1 MIDELKDLLAQSAE
15 FKQTEWEKLPDIGL
29 YMDQVQT
36 YLDRQLVLY
45 SKNEKEKL
53 MTSSMINNY
62 IKDGL
67 IPRAESKKYSPSHVA
82 LLIMIATLKQVLSMQ
97 DLKNLMADLKEPE
110 QIRRLYEQYL
120 EKQQQD
126 MITTSKNI
134 LAGIEDAKISQEDE
148 IEFLSKM
155 ALDLSIEAR
164 NRTLLSG
171 KILTRISELRDR
183 KSKGGSQKNVD
194 SDQK

>member
-1 MIDELKDLLAQSAE
+1 MSLNVIDDLKDLLAQSAE

-36 YLDRQLVLY
+36 FLDRQLVLY
-45 SKNEKEKL
+45 SKNDKEKL
-53 MTSSMINNY
+53 LTSSMINNY

-67 IPRAESKKYSPSHVA
+67 IPRAEAKKYSPSHVA

-97 DLKNLMADLKEPE
+97 DLKQLLSDLTEPE
-110 QIRRLYEQYL
+110 QIRQLYEQYL
-120 EKQQQD
+120 AKQHLD
-126 MITTSKNI
+126 MVSTSASVVKS
-134 LAGIEDAKISQEDE
+134 IERAE
-148 IEFLSKM
+148 IEPDQEIAFLSHL

-171 KILTRISELRDR
+171 KILNRLSELHD
-183 KSKGGSQKNVD
+183 KKNKAGD
-194 SDQK
+194 HE